1 MGAHGVREPH
11 QGIREVSDE
20 PLKGAVESG
29 GYRIDSRVIRA
40 VLEAA
45 RELERRRD
53 EETEEDGS

>member
-1 MGAHGVREPH
+1 M
-11 QGIREVSDE
+11 SDE

-45 RELERRRD
+45 MELERGRD
-53 EETEEDGS
+53 EETEEEES

>member
-1 MGAHGVREPH
+1 M
-11 QGIREVSDE
+11 SDE